1 MVKKEYVSKV
11 TGEVWHKEN
20 IKNYK
25 RWFEKVAVILED
37 CHSKQKNGENAV
49 LIKGSK
55 VLITD
60 IRGRIKPQ
68 GSKVLI
74 TDIRGRI
81 KPQYRVTDASDRVW
95 FVPVEKVEIIGEKTN
110 G

>member
-1 MVKKEYVSKV
+1 MAEKKEYVSKV

-68 GSKVLI
+68 YK
-74 TDIRGRI
+74 
-81 KPQYRVTDASDRVW
+81 VTDASDRIW
-95 FVPVEKVEIIGEKTN
+95 FVPIEKVEIIEEKTGEKIN

>member
-25 RWFEKVAVILED
+25 RWFEKVAIILED

-68 GSKVLI
+68 
-74 TDIRGRI
+74 
-81 KPQYRVTDASDRVW
+81 YRVTDASDRVW
-95 FVPVEKVEIIGEKTN
+95 FVPIEKVEIIGEKTN

>member
-68 GSKVLI
+68 
-74 TDIRGRI
+74 
-81 KPQYRVTDASDRVW
+81 YRVTDASDRVW

>member
-25 RWFEKVAVILED
+25 RWFEKVAIILED

-68 GSKVLI
+68 
-74 TDIRGRI
+74 
-81 KPQYRVTDASDRVW
+81 YRVTDASDRVW
-95 FVPVEKVEIIGEKTN
+95 FVPIEKVEIIEEKTGEKIN